1 MINEFRQSKDYIFNT
16 EIIQIKRIWLPT
28 ELADICQSRLLNYN
42 IKLTPKQILEEFVIK
57 SDNSVVTLLH
67 DINIYIERI
76 LNPTSCERVII
87 YLAPHLI
94 TIVIST
100 ILTFMCS
107 YLILNISNYF
117 LDNTQIDA
125 VFYSFNIIK
134 LKSVTI

>member
-28 ELADICQSRLLNYN
+28 ELTDICQSRLLNYN
-42 IKLTPKQILEEFVIK
+42 IRLTPKQILEEFVIK
-57 SDNSVVTLLH
+57 SDSSVVTLLH

-125 VFYSFNIIK
+125 VFHSFNIIK